1 MNNLTKSNL
10 EIKTVQ
16 FNGVNLIGIKTLD
29 GNVYTVIKTICED
42 LGLNTRGQVQRIQR
56 DEILSLGACILH
68 LPSPGGIQETF
79 CLNVNKLPFWLTGI
93 SSNKCK
99 PEIREQLLEFK
110 LKADKKLSELFVNY
124 EGMKQ
129 ETIKNL
135 LPTNYI
141 QALEALLESEKQKQQ
156 LLLESE
162 ETNKKLALIAPKAEA
177 FDGFMSAINSLT
189 FSATAKSYGIG
200 RNKLFE
206 FCREKK
212 LLMSNNQPYQKY
224 LDLDYFEVKTINV
237 QRSDNSFNTTQT
249 FVTAKGQEYIYK
261 LLQKDKQV
269 SFLKKVG

>member
-1 MNNLTKSNL
+1 MSNLVKSNL
-10 EIKTVQ
+10 EVKTVT
-16 FNGVNLIGIKTLD
+16 FNGVSLIGIKTLD

-42 LGLNTRGQVQRIQR
+42 LGLNTRGQIQRIQR

-129 ETIKNL
+129 ETTNTL

-162 ETNKKLALIAPKAEA
+162 ETNKKLALMEPKAQA
-177 FDGFMSAINSLT
+177 YDSFMSSSNSLD
-189 FSATAKSYGIG
+189 FSAVAKSFGMG

-206 FCREKK
+206 YCRNKK
-212 LLMSNNQPYQKY
+212 LLMGNNQPYQEY
-224 LDLDYFEVKTINV
+224 IDSEYFEVITINI
-237 QRSDNSFNTTQT
+237 QKSDSLFNTTKT
-249 FVTAKGQEYIYK
+249 LITPKGQSYIWN